1 MAELGSLKDRN
12 ADRLKKADRLK
23 RAQLVAL
30 ADPMIGYADDEKIPA
45 SILSQD
51 EALPPSATGHEK
63 AETDRQTPPASGNLE
78 ESAQARPVARTS
90 DVKSERIQDCATA
103 TQAKKA
109 FADSASKAL
118 NTITVKLTFQ
128 FEAAV
133 FPKVEAVAKIFGVKP
148 EAVLV
153 KASKTVKLENSDLA
167 DHGTKPRMGPKFR
180 HSITIPATLAET
192 WIRSQDPLGIKDRPG
207 SLLRAVA
214 LNAFDRATA
223 NLLRELERKN
233 A

>member
-30 ADPMIGYADDEKIPA
+30 ADPMIGYADDEKIQA

-63 AETDRQTPPASGNLE
+63 AETDRQMPPASGNLE
-78 ESAQARPVARTS
+78 ESAQARPVAQTT
-90 DVKSERIQDCATA
+90 DEKSERIQDCATA
-103 TQAKKA
+103 TQAKKG

-133 FPKVEAVAKIFGVKP
+133 FPKVEVTAKTLGVKP
-148 EAVLV
+148 EAVLI
-153 KASKTVKLENSDLA
+153 KASKAVRLESSDLA
-167 DHGTKPRMGPKFR
+167 DHGPRPRGGPKFR
-180 HSITIPATLAET
+180 HTITIPKALAET

-223 NLLRELERKN
+223 NLLREMERKN